1 MNISKPIISNK
12 TVAYN
17 GALAAIAAVFA
28 YSLIVMI
35 YVLIRSSA
43 TIYSIMEKGER
54 TTILLASG
62 FSAAYSV
69 AVFSLLMAA
78 FSSIIGLVTAVILK
92 KSLLYFNPR
101 FNFRKAILISGIT
114 ASALLTVIYL
124 LLYSLL
130 EDWMTFNYIETLS
143 FWFLFPAAVF
153 FVVCI
158 IGGGKLNK
166 ILNTGLEN

>member
-1 MNISKPIISNK
+1 MNISRPNFFYKS
-12 TVAYN
+12 VAYN
-17 GALAAIAAVFA
+17 GAVAAIAAVFA
-28 YSLIVMI
+28 YSLIVMM

-43 TIYSIMEKGER
+43 TIYSIMETGER

-62 FSAAYSV
+62 FSVAYSV
-69 AVFSLLMAA
+69 AIFSLLMAA
-78 FSSIIGLVTAVILK
+78 FSSVVGLVTAVILK

-101 FNFRKAILISGIT
+101 FNFRKAILISGLT

-124 LLYSLL
+124 LLYTLL
-130 EDWMTFNYIETLS
+130 EDWMTFNYIETLL

-153 FVVCI
+153 FVACI

-166 ILNTGLEN
+166 ILNTGLQN

>member
-1 MNISKPIISNK
+1 MDNSKPGISDK

-17 GALAAIAAVFA
+17 GALIAIAAVFA
-28 YSLIVMI
+28 YSLIVMM

-43 TIYSIMEKGER
+43 TIYSIMEDGER

-78 FSSIIGLVTAVILK
+78 FSSIIGLVAAVILK

-114 ASALLTVIYL
+114 ASGLLIVIYL

-130 EDWMTFNYIETLS
+130 GDWMTISYIETLL

-153 FVVCI
+153 FVACI
-158 IGGGKLNK
+158 IGGGKLNR
-166 ILNTGLEN
+166 ILNTGSLN

>member
-1 MNISKPIISNK
+1 MNISKPNISNK

-17 GALAAIAAVFA
+17 GAIIAIAAVFA
-28 YSLIVMI
+28 YSLIVMM

-43 TIYSIMEKGER
+43 TIYSIMETGER
-54 TTILLASG
+54 TTILLVSG

-69 AVFSLLMAA
+69 AVFSLVMAA
-78 FSSIIGLVTAVILK
+78 FSSIIGLMTAVILK
-92 KSLLYFNPR
+92 KCLLCFNTR
-101 FNFRKAILISGIT
+101 FDFRKAILISGIT
-114 ASALLTVIYL
+114 ASAILTVIYL

-130 EDWMTFNYIETLS
+130 GNWMTFNYIETLS

-153 FVVCI
+153 FTACL

-166 ILNTGLEN
+166 ILNTGLLN